1 MKWSNKEIQYLKDN
15 WGTLSVLKIAN
26 NLGRTYYSVYAK
38 GDEMGLKVHHRFT
51 PNEIKFLKTFYPTRS
66 TKKIAADLKRSVSA
80 IRTKASELGLSKTKE
95 YRSKTAKIPNAGHF
109 KKNQSSWNKGL
120 KLGSDWGGVHT
131 RFKAGQE
138 PHNKLPAEI
147 KEVNGLIRKIKR
159 YAQKQN

>member
-1 MKWSNKEIQYLKDN
+1 MKWSDLEIQYLKDN
-15 WGTLSVLKIAN
+15 WGTLSVLMIAN

-38 GDEMGLKVHHRFT
+38 ADEMGLKVHHRFT

-80 IRTKASELGLSKTKE
+80 IRTKACQLGLSKTKE
-95 YRSKTAKIPNAGHF
+95 YRSKTAKIPNAGQF
-109 KKNQSSWNKGL
+109 PKGQEAWNKGL

-138 PHNKLPAEI
+138 PHNKLPVEI
-147 KEVNGLIRKIKR
+147 KEVNGLIRKLKR
-159 YAQKQN
+159 KIARI

>member
-1 MKWSNKEIQYLKDN
+1 MKWSDLEIQYLKDN
-15 WGTLSVLKIAN
+15 WGTLSVLMISN

-80 IRTKASELGLSKTKE
+80 IRTKACQLGLSKTKE
-95 YRSKTAKIPNAGHF
+95 YRSKTAKIPNDGHF

-120 KLGSDWGGVHT
+120 KLGNDWGGVHT
-131 RFKAGQE
+131 RFQPGQE
-138 PHNKLPAEI
+138 PHNKLPVEI
-147 KEVNGLIRKIKR
+147 KEVNGLIRKLKR
-159 YAQKQN
+159 KIAAI